1 MLTAPWPS
9 HFTPSMIRTRQRG
22 RQTLDLQEDSER
34 EPILQEDQAALKE
47 VKVGVEVDQ
56 EVDQEADQE
65 VDQEEVQELAH
76 PLEEGLEPEEVRQ
89 VIHQARE
96 GPEEEIGVVPLEGKG
111 AVTLK
116 AIKVVLLEAAQDQ
129 EGVNLNMPLVRVDH
143 PVEEAALVARDK
155 EEVVEMHR
163 HNPTVTEDRRD
174 RAAVAEEDHKEDQE
188 DLQEAEDRDRIRME
202 LLAGP
207 QGASVGITRQSAL
220 LDSGAR
226 ATSGLTVCSPGTRA
240 RRSTGRRGWTT
251 TPGSSGLGPV
261 CRHTG
266 GETRNVN

>member
-1 MLTAPWPS
+1 MTAPWPS
-9 HFTPSMIRTRQRG
+9 HFTPSMIRMRQRG

-47 VKVGVEVDQ
+47 VKVGVEGDQEVDQ

-65 VDQEEVQELAH
+65 VDQEEVQQLAH

-96 GPEEEIGVVPLEGKG
+96 GPEEEIGVVPPEGKA

-116 AIKVVLLEAAQDQ
+116 AIKVILLEAAQDQ

-174 RAAVAEEDHKEDQE
+174 RAAVAEEDHEEDQE
-188 DLQEAEDRDRIRME
+188 DLQ
-202 LLAGP
+202 
-207 QGASVGITRQSAL
+207 
-220 LDSGAR
+220 
-226 ATSGLTVCSPGTRA
+226 
-240 RRSTGRRGWTT
+240 
-251 TPGSSGLGPV
+251 
-261 CRHTG
+261 
-266 GETRNVN
+266 